1 MSHKPDVEIR
11 APRDDDSVVEGVP
24 LPRPGDDTWQR
35 TRVAIADGQV
45 VGSASLML
53 APVTDWYFCDVTVVP
68 EYRRRGLGTRLYA
81 AVYEL
86 TDRSIPVVTRAMSSQ
101 PIRRRFA
108 EFIGCSTLVHC
119 PEPWI
124 DPTSTAGREWITQ
137 QQLPD
142 GYRTVAMDELP
153 IERVEQAWATY
164 FEWAHRPFGTVHTDH
179 LPQYW
184 AQYSDGL
191 DPDASRLSIETSTGA
206 IVALSLVTPDAWDG
220 RTMIVS
226 ETVHEQQRHGDQLL
240 GATIAAS
247 LGRLA
252 DQGIRR
258 VELEGHSTDAH
269 SPQIVQ
275 TIPAGGGDPMDI
287 LKLAPPHRGSAHE
300 AARPA
305 AQRGHAPPTERS
317 EAP

>member
-1 MSHKPDVEIR
+1 MSHKPDLEIR
-11 APRDDDSVVEGVP
+11 TLRDDDSVVDG
-24 LPRPGDDTWQR
+24 LLTPRPDADTPQWQR
-35 TRVAIADGQV
+35 TRVAITDGQV
-45 VGSASLML
+45 VGSASLTL
-53 APVTDWYFCDVTVVP
+53 ALVTDWYFCEVTVVSA
-68 EYRRRGLGTRLYA
+68 YRRRGIGTRLYA

-101 PIRRRFA
+101 RIRRRFA

-137 QQLPD
+137 QQLPG
-142 GYRTVAMDELP
+142 GYRTVAMEELP

-179 LPQYW
+179 LPQLW
-184 AQYSDGL
+184 TRYSDGL
-191 DPDASRLSIETSTGA
+191 DQGASRLSIETATDA

-226 ETVHEQQRHGDQLL
+226 ETVYEEQRHGDQLL

-247 LGRLA
+247 LSRLA
-252 DQGIRR
+252 DQGIGR

-287 LKLAPPHRGSAHE
+287 LKLAPPHGSSG
-300 AARPA
+300 R
-305 AQRGHAPPTERS
+305 
-317 EAP
+317 